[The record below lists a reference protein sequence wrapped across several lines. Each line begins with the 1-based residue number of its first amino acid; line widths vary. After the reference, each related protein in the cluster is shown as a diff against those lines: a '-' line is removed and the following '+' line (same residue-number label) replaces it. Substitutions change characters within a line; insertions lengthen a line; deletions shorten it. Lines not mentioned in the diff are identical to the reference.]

1 MPDALSSRKN
11 QKHPQ
16 KINASSAGDG
26 QVAVAPD
33 LSLVHYNKKGVTG
46 PWGNYD
52 F

>member
-16 KINASSAGDG
+16 KINASSAGGG
-26 QVAVAPD
+26 QVSPD